1 MAYEIILQPSVA
13 RELRKLP
20 KGIQKRIGKKIDEL
34 ASNPPPPDAKTLAGS
49 EGFLRVRAGD
59 YRIIYTIKDQTLIVL
74 VVRIG
79 HHREIYRKR

>member
-34 ASNPPPPDAKTLAGS
+34 ASNPPPPDANTLAGS

-79 HHREIYRKR
+79 HRREIYRKR

>member
-49 EGFLRVRAGD
+49 EGVLRVRAGD

-79 HHREIYRKR
+79 HRREIYRKR